1 MTDACSGCGLEVQ
14 GGTEACQALF
24 DGMTL
29 RVMSD
34 FRYARVHRLAVDA
47 YTLQH
52 PDRYCRSAKSLAAHL
67 TGMCCGLEHSGSE
80 TIYAALQRWLNGR
93 SPIDKPP
100 IPAFRGAMTV
110 ADVLAAEEPLAH
122 ARAVE
127 EWSRSTWDAYAP
139 LHALARRWI
148 AEALGPGART
158 LSGSE

>member
-1 MTDACSGCGLEVQ
+1 MTDTCAGCHLAVE

-24 DGMTL
+24 DRMTL

-34 FRYARVHRLAVDA
+34 ARYARVHRLAVDA

-67 TGMCCGLEHSGSE
+67 TGMCCGLEHGGSE
-80 TIYAALQRWLNGR
+80 ATYAALQQWLNGR
-93 SPIDKPP
+93 SPVEKSR
-100 IPAFRGAMTV
+100 IPAFRGATTL
-110 ADVLAAEEPLAH
+110 ADALAAEDPVAH

-127 EWSRSTWDAYAP
+127 EWARSTWEAYAP

-148 AEALGPGART
+148 AEALGQAPRRSAAR
-158 LSGSE
+158 